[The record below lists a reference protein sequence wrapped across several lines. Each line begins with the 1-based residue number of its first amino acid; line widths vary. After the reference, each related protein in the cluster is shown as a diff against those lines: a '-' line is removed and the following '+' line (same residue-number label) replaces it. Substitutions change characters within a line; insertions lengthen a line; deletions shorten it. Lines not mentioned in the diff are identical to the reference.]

1 MPPALLYSKDIPT
14 VNMLHVAVCFFA
26 VKAQRHRGNLSI
38 PRITGQ
44 GKCKSWT
51 VAGYRIV
58 VFIRLVRRSC
68 DTEARQTPQTQD
80 GQGRWPEI
88 NDTKPGRQRTL
99 NPRFN
104 KTFYHEKNKPELR
117 PTDTSSTDTFVLLR
131 KLGIEIPRLG
141 PHPLENFDVEVV
153 DHFNCRGNETRS

>member
-14 VNMLHVAVCFFA
+14 VNMMHVAVCFFA
-26 VKAQRHRGNLSI
+26 MKAQRHRGNLSI
-38 PRITGQ
+38 PRITCQ
-44 GKCKSWT
+44 WKCKSWT

-68 DTEARQTPQTQD
+68 DTEARQTPQTQG
-80 GQGRWPEI
+80 GQGRWQER
-88 NDTKPGRQRTL
+88 NDSKLGRQRTL
-99 NPRFN
+99 TPRFN

-141 PHPLENFDVEVV
+141 PRLLENFDVDVV
-153 DHFNCRGNETRS
+153 GSFQLSR